1 MTGARACLEEGF
13 ALYQREQHRSHAYP
27 YGGHDPGV
35 CCQLFSGFALWA
47 LGYPDQALTRSRAA
61 LDLAR
66 DLSHPFTIA
75 QALSYGA
82 TLHQLRRDAL
92 AAREHARDV
101 ITLTRDQGFAFFL
114 PYGNVLHG
122 WALAKLGDNVDEGLT
137 ELREGLGA
145 VKAIG
150 NRFLLTHW
158 LALLADVSHQA
169 GLTDEGLAAVA
180 EGLQEVRRTGQC
192 FSESELHRLEGELH
206 LLRHERDEAEACLH
220 EAIEVARRQSAR
232 SFELRASMSLARL
245 WQSQH
250 RTLEARRLLED
261 IYGWFTEGMDTTD
274 LIEARALLAALS

>member
-1 MTGARACLEEGF
+1 MGARACLEEGL
-13 ALYQREQHRSHAYP
+13 ALYHREENRSHVYP

-47 LGYPDQALTRSRAA
+47 LGYPDQALTRSRDA

-75 QALSYGA
+75 QALSYAA
-82 TLHQLRRDAL
+82 TLHQLRRDAK
-92 AAREHARDV
+92 AAREHAREA

-122 WALAKLGDNVDEGLT
+122 WAVAKLDAADEGMT
-137 ELREGLGA
+137 ELREGLAA

-150 NRFLLTHW
+150 NRFLLPHW
-158 LALLADVSHQA
+158 LALMADISHHA

-180 EGLQEVRRTGQC
+180 EGLAEVRRTGQC
-192 FSESELHRLEGELH
+192 FSESELHRLEGELL

-232 SFELRASMSLARL
+232 SFELRAAMSLARL

-250 RTLEARRLLED
+250 RTREARRLLED
-261 IYGWFTEGMDTTD
+261 VYGWFTEGMDTTD
-274 LIEARALLAALS
+274 LVEARALLAAFR